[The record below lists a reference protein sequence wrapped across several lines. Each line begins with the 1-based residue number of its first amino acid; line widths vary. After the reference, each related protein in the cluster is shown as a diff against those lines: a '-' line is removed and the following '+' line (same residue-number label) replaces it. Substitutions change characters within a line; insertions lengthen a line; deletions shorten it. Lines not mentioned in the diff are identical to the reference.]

1 MIIKV
6 ESYKIFSE
14 IYCPIMPAPLELFF
28 GDGCRSVYICICN
41 NVCYHET
48 LINYSILSCYIT
60 IYHTDSRQEIAK
72 VGRIFPILYVVFL
85 LDHSS

>member
-28 GDGCRSVYICICN
+28 GDGCRSVLVKLKN
-41 NVCYHET
+41 RDTHVNP
-48 LINYSILSCYIT
+48 SFT
-60 IYHTDSRQEIAK
+60 I
-72 VGRIFPILYVVFL
+72 
-85 LDHSS
+85 

>member
-28 GDGCRSVYICICN
+28 GDGCRSVHVKVKHCKKCENENGEIYLISLYHLYI
-41 NVCYHET
+41 
-48 LINYSILSCYIT
+48 S
-60 IYHTDSRQEIAK
+60 EIK
-72 VGRIFPILYVVFL
+72 
-85 LDHSS
+85 

>member
-28 GDGCRSVYICICN
+28 GDGCRSEFVYF
-41 NVCYHET
+41 
-48 LINYSILSCYIT
+48 ILS
-60 IYHTDSRQEIAK
+60 SEINVYQKLIK
-72 VGRIFPILYVVFL
+72 VIFSVQN
-85 LDHSS
+85 

>member
-28 GDGCRSVYICICN
+28 GDGCRSVLSQKISAAN
-41 NVCYHET
+41 RLMTSLTATAET
-48 LINYSILSCYIT
+48 T
-60 IYHTDSRQEIAK
+60 HVKT
-72 VGRIFPILYVVFL
+72 VFI
-85 LDHSS
+85 S

>member
-28 GDGCRSVYICICN
+28 GDGCRSENCN
-41 NVCYHET
+41 PCEFAPKSQNN
-48 LINYSILSCYIT
+48 LLFPLPALSYFHNQANTPIT
-60 IYHTDSRQEIAK
+60 DK
-72 VGRIFPILYVVFL
+72 
-85 LDHSS
+85 